1 MNTFLL
7 CSLLEL
13 TYSIYLRND
22 AVEYARQ
29 NYNKN
34 NHECGNNTD
43 DYLKCSPFAYFGNEF
58 CNYDSHGG
66 DCANFVSQCLVYG
79 GKHENLSGTA
89 NCRGYPCGFEEPG
102 ARKLGKCLQEKG
114 WNSTCDK
121 FMEPPIYIKPG
132 DVLIYHESSCDSNPA
147 HAVIITSIEPF
158 VNITGRSKLMKD
170 ELYNYNEEKPY
181 YQWLHYIDIDIDV
194 DDYGKPLESYK
205 YIITI
210 KKVQLGFFP
219 CSETIGVFDF
229 YIYGDMNKDIET
241 WETITINLNT
251 PSDQKIEATCI
262 PYYTKLIQYF
272 ICQINICEYP
282 LNNIDIYLPIEPP
295 ISEKYGFINWKNI
308 IGESPGISNKIS
320 KSKVT
325 CLPKELNTFIPSSI
339 KSEGCE
345 NKNKNI
351 FTIYGNWMYDKEDKK
366 PFFWDINLLI
376 LNGNNKRAYCEYN
389 SFKSNMKCEYEGYG
403 IIKFEEAYSTFI
415 NIFKMNEFSS
425 SVELKDCSLSDDN
438 WLNLS
443 SHYLVF
449 LISFIILLG

>member
-1 MNTFLL
+1 VQ
-7 CSLLEL
+7 
-13 TYSIYLRND
+13 LR
-22 AVEYARQ
+22 
-29 NYNKN
+29 
-34 NHECGNNTD
+34 
-43 DYLKCSPFAYFGNEF
+43 FF
-58 CNYDSHGG
+58 
-66 DCANFVSQCLVYG
+66 
-79 GKHENLSGTA
+79 
-89 NCRGYPCGFEEPG
+89 
-102 ARKLGKCLQEKG
+102 
-114 WNSTCDK
+114 
-121 FMEPPIYIKPG
+121 
-132 DVLIYHESSCDSNPA
+132 
-147 HAVIITSIEPF
+147 
-158 VNITGRSKLMKD
+158 
-170 ELYNYNEEKPY
+170 PY
-181 YQWLHYIDIDIDV
+181 Y
-194 DDYGKPLESYK
+194 
-205 YIITI
+205 
-210 KKVQLGFFP
+210 
-219 CSETIGVFDF
+219 ETRGEYDF
-229 YIYGDMNKDIET
+229 YIYGDMNKDIEG

-251 PSDQKIEATCI
+251 PSDQKIEATCK
-262 PYYTKLIQYF
+262 PYYNKLIQYF